1 MGISPVCG
9 CWDELVSMTICADVL
24 ENEIGARNWK
34 GARETLEDLGGR
46 VERFEGCAGLRL
58 VGVRN
63 RMFTIE
69 REMARYEWAGAVAD
83 AGAMKN
89 ELVWDVAGCRVT

>member
-1 MGISPVCG
+1 
-9 CWDELVSMTICADVL
+9 MTICADVL

-34 GARETLEDLGGR
+34 GARGTLEDLKVR
-46 VERFEGCAGLRL
+46 VETLEGCLVSHGEAIRL

-69 REMARYEWAGAVAD
+69 KEMARYEWAGAVAD

-89 ELVWDVAGCRVT
+89 ELVWDVAGCRG